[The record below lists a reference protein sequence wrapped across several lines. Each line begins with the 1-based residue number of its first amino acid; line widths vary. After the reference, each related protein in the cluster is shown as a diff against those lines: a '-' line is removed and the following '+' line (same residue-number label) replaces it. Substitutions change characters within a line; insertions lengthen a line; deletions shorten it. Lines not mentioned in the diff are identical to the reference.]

1 MKIVFISDTHGKHE
15 VLTTKAYNNI
25 LGEGDI
31 LVHAGDCTNVGR
43 THEIKD
49 FLDINRSS
57 DLDKKVEDIVKK
69 KFNNFG
75 LNIILRATKFRLK
88 HNGTWVKL

>member
-31 LVHAGDCTNVGR
+31 LVHAGDCTNVGKP
-43 THEIKD
+43 H
-49 FLDINRSS
+49 
-57 DLDKKVEDIVKK
+57 
-69 KFNNFG
+69 
-75 LNIILRATKFRLK
+75 
-88 HNGTWVKL
+88 